1 MPGPQRFA
9 TADALVDALLARLGK
24 RVVLGL
30 PVGIGK
36 APHIA
41 NALYR
46 RACEDPSLQLTI
58 FTALTLERPRAG
70 GELERRF
77 LEPLA
82 DRLFAGWPELDYA
95 HDLHANAL
103 PSNVEVRQ
111 FYFRPAAFLASPLA
125 QQGYTSI
132 NYTQVAAE
140 LLELGVNAIA
150 QLVTERPENPG
161 RLSLGS
167 NPEVTLDLL
176 PELAARCEAGQP
188 VVIAGQLN
196 REMPYMTGDAEVDAA
211 GFDLL
216 LDAADCEFPL
226 FGIPR
231 APVSASDYATGLHVA
246 SLVPDGGS
254 LQIGIG
260 SLSDAVAHCLRL
272 RQQQPALF
280 AELLARLPGAP
291 ARGRPAALPPQLG
304 AFEQGLYVCTE
315 LLSDAIFALFEA
327 GIVRRPADAASPE
340 VMHAGFFVG
349 SQALYRALRELPE
362 ADRERIGMRAIS
374 FVNSLYG
381 DEMRKRAQ
389 RRDARFVNEAMM
401 ATLLGAAVSDGLE
414 DGRVVSG
421 VGGQF
426 DFVRQAA
433 ALPDA
438 RSIIMLSSIRRSGG
452 RTRSNIR
459 WRYGHVTV
467 PRHCRDLFVTE
478 YGIADTRGLP
488 DAQVIAA
495 MLSIADSAFQHE
507 LARQAQSAGKL
518 PADFA
523 LPAWH
528 RDNHRERLEDL
539 FASPR
544 YAAHFPR
551 FPLGTELTTVEQ
563 HLAPA
568 LRWLK
573 AQGLRD
579 IAAAIWRHRRPALQE
594 AEQAAL
600 ERMALA
606 APAGWRERWWQRLV
620 LAALREIRE

>member
-1 MPGPQRFA
+1 MGSPQRFA
-9 TADALVDALLARLGK
+9 SAERLVDALLERVGPH
-24 RVVLGL
+24 VVLGL

-36 APHIA
+36 PPHIA

-46 RACEDPSLQLTI
+46 RACADPSLRLTI
-58 FTALTLERPRAG
+58 FTALTLERPQAG
-70 GELERRF
+70 SELERRF
-77 LEPLA
+77 LAPLA
-82 DRLFAGWPELDYA
+82 ERLFAGWPELDYA
-95 HDLHANAL
+95 RELHANAL
-103 PSNVEVRQ
+103 PPNVQVRQ
-111 FYFRPAAFLASPLA
+111 FYFRPAAFLGSPLA
-125 QQGYTSI
+125 QQGYTSL

-140 LLELGVNAIA
+140 LLELGVNVIA
-150 QLVTERPENPG
+150 QLVGERPENPG

-176 PELAARCEAGQP
+176 PELARRRAAGQP
-188 VVIAGQLN
+188 VVVAGQLN
-196 REMPYMTGDAEVDAA
+196 REMPYMTGDAEVDA
-211 GFDLL
+211 GCFDLL
-216 LDAADCEFPL
+216 LDAPDCEFPL

-231 APVSASDYATGLHVA
+231 AAVSASDYATGMHVA
-246 SLVPDGGS
+246 SLVADGGC

-272 RQQQPALF
+272 RHAQPGLF

-291 ARGRPAALPPQLG
+291 ARGRPAALPPQFG

-327 GIVRRPADAASPE
+327 GIVRRPADAASSV

-349 SQALYRALRELPE
+349 SQALYRSLRELPE
-362 ADRERIGMRAIS
+362 AQRERIGMSAIS

-381 DEMRKRAQ
+381 DEMRKRSQ
-389 RRDARFVNEAMM
+389 RRQARFVNEAMM

-433 ALPDA
+433 ALADA
-438 RSIIMLSSIRRSGG
+438 RSIIMLSSLRRSGG
-452 RTRSNIR
+452 RSRSNIR

-495 MLSIADSAFQHE
+495 MLAIADSAFQAE
-507 LARQAQSAGKL
+507 LVQQAKSAGKL
-518 PADFA
+518 PTEFA

-528 RDNHRERLEDL
+528 RDNHRERLEEL
-539 FASPR
+539 FASAR
-544 YAAHFPR
+544 YAAHFPP
-551 FPLGTELTTVEQ
+551 FPLGTELTAVEQ
-563 HLAPA
+563 RLAPA

-573 AQGLRD
+573 MQGPRD
-579 IAAAIWRHRRPALQE
+579 IARALWRSRRPVV
-594 AEQAAL
+594 QAA
-600 ERMALA
+600 EREALA
-606 APAGWRERWWQRLV
+606 RLALAVPASWQERWWQRLV
-620 LAALREIRE
+620 LAALRAFPG